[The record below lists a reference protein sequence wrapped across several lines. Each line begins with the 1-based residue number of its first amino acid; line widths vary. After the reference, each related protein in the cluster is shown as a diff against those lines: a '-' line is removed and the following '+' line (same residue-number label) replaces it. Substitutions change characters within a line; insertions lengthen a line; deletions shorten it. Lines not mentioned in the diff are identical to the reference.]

1 MSIIIAM
8 IISIVRILLPPAVR
22 LAMLPCVSSFG
33 AEYGSFFWGFDGA
46 SKALVR
52 FSFSFD
58 NTTTA

>member
-1 MSIIIAM
+1 MLIIMLLMSISIIA
-8 IISIVRILLPPAVR
+8 VLPPAVR

-33 AEYGSFFWGFDGA
+33 AEYGSFFEGFDDV
-46 SKALVR
+46 SKALAR